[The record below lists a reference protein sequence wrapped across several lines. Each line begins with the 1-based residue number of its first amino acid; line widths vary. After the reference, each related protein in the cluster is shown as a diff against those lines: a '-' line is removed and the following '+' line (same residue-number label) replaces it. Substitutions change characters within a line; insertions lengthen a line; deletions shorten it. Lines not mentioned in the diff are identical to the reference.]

1 MLHLEGKV
9 AVVTGAGRGIGRG
22 VAEELAANGAS
33 VVVNDIGAELDGT
46 GGSSSIAQGVVDD
59 IMASGGNAVASGDS
73 VTTWDGGQRIIET
86 ALDSF
91 GRIDI
96 VVTVAGILRDRM
108 LYNMTEEEWDDVIAV
123 HMKGTFTVVRHAAPI
138 FRQQRGG
145 RIITFSS
152 GSGLVGSIGQSN
164 YGAAKSGIAG
174 FTKVLAK
181 DLGKYGVTANSIAP
195 RAETRMIASIP
206 GNIQEMMVER
216 GALPQSDELPW
227 EPRDVAP
234 FVAYLATDG
243 AAQINGQ
250 VFLVYGGNV
259 SHLSL
264 PRRVN
269 TIYAPNPPGYWELD
283 ELDRLAPK
291 VLLQGSQ
298 SITGGSAF
306 AEINPGSKAPAPAV
320 TKAINGK
327 RLEGRVAVVTGSGRG
342 IGRGVAKLLASEG
355 ASIVV
360 NDVGAALDG
369 QGEDSTPA
377 AQVVEEISE
386 LGGRAVA
393 SYHSVATAEG
403 GANIVQQALDEFGRL
418 DIVVTP
424 AGILRDRMIFNMAE
438 EEWDDVI
445 AVHLKGTYSVVRPA
459 SEIFR
464 GQKSG
469 RIVTF
474 SSVSGLYGQGGQSNY
489 GAAKDAI
496 AGFTRVV
503 AKELARYNA
512 TANIISPGAST
523 RMTDSVP
530 DSTRAMRAGEFPP
543 PMEGMLTSEPDQV
556 APMVVWLCSDAAEGV
571 SGNIFHCSGNRVSL
585 MNHPV
590 PHRSIYKDGRWTV
603 DELSAVVPETIGMD
617 LINPA
622 PKQD

>member
-1 MLHLEGKV
+1 MQLEGKV

-22 VAEELAANGAS
+22 VAEELALNGAS
-33 VVVNDIGAELDGT
+33 VVVNDIGAELDGS
-46 GGSSSIAQGVVDD
+46 GGSTSVAQGVVDD
-59 IMASGGNAVASGDS
+59 ITASGGQAVASTES

-91 GRIDI
+91 GRIDV

-123 HMKGTFTVVRHAAPI
+123 HLKGTFTVVRHAAPI

-206 GNIQEMMVER
+206 GNVQEVMVER
-216 GALPQSDELPW
+216 GALPQPGERPW

-234 FVAYLATDG
+234 FVAYLASDG
-243 AAQINGQ
+243 AAPINGQ

-259 SHLSL
+259 THLAL

-283 ELDRLAPK
+283 DLDRLAPS
-291 VLLQGSQ
+291 VLLQGSK
-298 SITGGSAF
+298 SITGGSEF
-306 AEINPGSKAPAPAV
+306 AEINPGSGAPAPAII
-320 TKAINGK
+320 KSSPAK
-327 RLEGRVAVVTGSGRG
+327 RLGGRVAVVTGSGRG
-342 IGRGVAKLLASEG
+342 IGRGIAKLLASEG
-355 ASIVV
+355 ASVVV

-393 SYHSVATAEG
+393 SYDSVATTIG
-403 GANIVQQALDEFGRL
+403 GANIIQKALDEFGRL
-418 DIVVTP
+418 DIVITP
-424 AGILRDRMIFNMAE
+424 AGILRDRMIFNMSE
-438 EEWDDVI
+438 QEWDDVM

-459 SEIFR
+459 ASIFR
-464 GQKSG
+464 EQKGG

-503 AKELARYNA
+503 AKELSRYNA

-530 DSTRAMRAGEFPP
+530 ESTRAMRAGAFPP
-543 PMEGMLTSEPDQV
+543 PMEGALTSDPEHV
-556 APMVVWLCSDAAEGV
+556 APMVVWLCTDAAAGV
-571 SGNIFHCSGNRVSL
+571 SGNIFHCTGNRVSL

-590 PHRSIYKDGRWTV
+590 AHRSIHKDGRWTV
-603 DELSAVVPETIGMD
+603 EELAAVVPETIGMD

>member
-1 MLHLEGKV
+1 MHLEGKV

-59 IMASGGNAVASGDS
+59 IVAAGGNAVASGDS

-108 LYNMTEEEWDDVIAV
+108 LYNMTEDEWDDVISV

-206 GNIQEMMVER
+206 GNIQEIMVER
-216 GALPQSDELPW
+216 GALPQPDELPW

-291 VLLQGSQ
+291 VLLEGSQ

-327 RLEGRVAVVTGSGRG
+327 RLEGKVAVVTGSGRG

-424 AGILRDRMIFNMAE
+424 AGILRDRMIFNMSE
-438 EEWDDVI
+438 QEWDDVI

-464 GQKSG
+464 AQKSG

-530 DSTRAMRAGEFPP
+530 ESTRAMRAGAFPP
-543 PMEGMLTSEPDQV
+543 PMEGTLTSEPDQV
-556 APMVVWLCSDAAEGV
+556 APMVVWLCTDAAEGV
-571 SGNIFHCSGNRVSL
+571 SGNIFHCTGNRVSL

>member
-46 GGSSSIAQGVVDD
+46 GGSTSIAQGVVDD
-59 IMASGGNAVASGDS
+59 ITASGGNAVASGDS
-73 VTTWDGGQRIIET
+73 VTTWDGGQRIIKT

-464 GQKSG
+464 AQKSG

-556 APMVVWLCSDAAEGV
+556 APMVVWLCTDAAEGV

>member
-1 MLHLEGKV
+1 MHLEGKV

-46 GGSSSIAQGVVDD
+46 GGSTSIAQGVADD
-59 IMASGGNAVASGDS
+59 IVATGGNAVASGDS

-108 LYNMTEEEWDDVIAV
+108 LYNMTEDEWDDVISV

-216 GALPQSDELPW
+216 GALPQPDELPW

-291 VLLQGSQ
+291 VLLEGSQ

-320 TKAINGK
+320 TKSINGK

-424 AGILRDRMIFNMAE
+424 AGILRDRMIFNMSE
-438 EEWDDVI
+438 QEWDDVI

-464 GQKSG
+464 AQKSG

-530 DSTRAMRAGEFPP
+530 ESTRAMRAGAFPP
-543 PMEGMLTSEPDQV
+543 PMEGTLTSEPDQV
-556 APMVVWLCSDAAEGV
+556 APMVVWLCTDAAEGV
-571 SGNIFHCSGNRVSL
+571 SGNIFHCTGNRVSL